1 MDLLGYSDTSLEICL
16 KDKPR
21 REVHDILRQVY
32 LHPPKLRICPC
43 VRQTADLWLWTILE
57 FLHPSYSN
65 ELTHPK

>member
-21 REVHDILRQVY
+21 REVQDILRQVY
-32 LHPPKLRICPC
+32 LHPTKLRICPC
-43 VRQTADLWLWTILE
+43 VRQTADLWLWTSLE
-57 FLHPSYSN
+57 FLHPTYSN